1 MSSSLSAH
9 QSPHPWATAI
19 RGDADFGVDLEYDNA
34 WLALV
39 QASQGKPET
48 QFEPATAPDWVTVLN
63 QAEQLLTQSRD
74 LRLVA
79 LWADAQLRLQGLQ
92 TLSASMHIISD
103 MMESGWDFI
112 YPSLDPEDADPYAR
126 INVIEGLGRGGSFY
140 QSVRES
146 TAFELPSLGPVNIRS
161 LEALLDA
168 ASYPDTQIAYS
179 REQIQQYLGE
189 RPEELESLHAL
200 VSRAQESLSRCSA
213 LLAQRTGG
221 HQASSLSDL
230 SALFNRLTQVLP
242 VLESSSDEL
251 PVQAAEQSTQARGTS
266 QEAIQPDQMHS
277 VLLPGAIQS
286 RQQALRAIDAVCIYL
301 DKAEPT
307 NPAQLLLK
315 RARRLIDKNF
325 LELVKDLAPDA
336 LVEVARIMGVDPDD
350 LQAGSQ

>member
-9 QSPHPWATAI
+9 QTPHLWATAI

-48 QFEPATAPDWVTVLN
+48 QFEPAIAPDWVTVLN
-63 QAEQLLTQSRD
+63 QAEHLLTQSRD

-79 LWADAQLRLQGLQ
+79 LWAEARLRLHGLQ

-112 YPSLDPEDADPYAR
+112 YPSLDFEDADPYAR

-146 TAFELPSLGPVNIRS
+146 TAFELPSLGPVNIRG

-168 ASYPDTQIAYS
+168 ASYPDTQVAYS

-189 RPEELESLHAL
+189 QPEALETLHAL
-200 VSRAQESLSRCSA
+200 VADAREALGRCGA
-213 LLAQRTGG
+213 LLAECTGG
-221 HQASSLSDL
+221 HQASSLADL
-230 SALFNRLTQVLP
+230 TALFNRLTQVLP
-242 VLESSSDEL
+242 ALESPIGEL
-251 PVQAAEQSTQARGTS
+251 PVQANEESAHARCSSSGSIQSSPVNPAFVS
-266 QEAIQPDQMHS
+266 
-277 VLLPGAIQS
+277 GAIQS
-286 RQQALRAIDAVCIYL
+286 RQQALHAIDAVCIYL
-301 DKAEPT
+301 DNAEPT

-336 LVEVARIMGVDPDD
+336 LVEVARIMGVNPDD